1 MTALP
6 VTAPSGTV
14 AVTEVA
20 LHAVTAA
27 VTPPSVIQPVDCVLP
42 KFEPVST
49 TEALTAA
56 DVGVTALTIGTG
68 TTVKAIPLLS

>member
-1 MTALP
+1 
-6 VTAPSGTV
+6 
-14 AVTEVA
+14 
-20 LHAVTAA
+20 
-27 VTPPSVIQPVDCVLP
+27 VIQPVDCVLP